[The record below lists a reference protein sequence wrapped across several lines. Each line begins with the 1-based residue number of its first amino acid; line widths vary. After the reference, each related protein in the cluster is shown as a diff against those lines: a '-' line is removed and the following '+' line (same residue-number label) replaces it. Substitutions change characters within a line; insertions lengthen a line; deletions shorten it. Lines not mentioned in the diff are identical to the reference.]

1 MPFGF
6 AINSALKRP
15 LRALCVAASFFLIA
29 LPAYAGL
36 TAQTTELL
44 DNRFR
49 IDHAVEQITILAQ
62 RRPGSAPVVVVKPDG
77 SKWYAHRHP
86 ENVSW
91 NVTDSSDLIRITQPT
106 PGPWQLVGE
115 VVDGSELRLMTD
127 VVLRHDP
134 LPERVYRGERIKLTA
149 ELLGDNQRIVMR
161 DFEEQLNW
169 EMHIRSANR
178 PGDENFGAG
187 PFMIGAYHDGG
198 KGLDEMPHDGI
209 FTSDLDF
216 NYPAGLYRYKMSVS
230 NEVFHRELTG
240 EIEILPQP
248 VRIALS
254 ELPDGKT
261 NHSELTITLEP
272 EVSPADLHL
281 DLTIETPDS
290 NRYQFAVTPSEPVQT
305 MTLPM
310 VEAFGN
316 YRIDGQAAGTRFD
329 GVEFFI
335 DLPEL
340 AFYVAPPPPPP
351 LSPEELT
358 AIALKEAQEREA
370 SAKSRV
376 IWVISIINVLLLVV
390 GAVILII
397 WRKRQRLYQELM
409 AMPLEPRELTPDEVD
424 LNQFSPEDRPGSA
437 R

>member
-6 AINSALKRP
+6 VINSVLKRP
-15 LRALCVAASFFLIA
+15 MRALCVVLTGAALAWPA
-29 LPAYAGL
+29 LADVS
-36 TAQTTELL
+36 AQTTELL

-62 RRPGSAPVVVVKPDG
+62 RRPGSAPVVVVRPDG

-86 ENVSW
+86 DSVSW
-91 NVTDSSDLIRITQPT
+91 NVSDSSDLIRILNPT

-127 VVLRHDP
+127 VILRHDP
-134 LPERVYRGERIKLTA
+134 LPQRVYRGERIKLTA
-149 ELLGDNQRIVMR
+149 ELLGDDQRIAMR
-161 DFEEQLNW
+161 DFEEQLDW
-169 EMHIRSANR
+169 EMNIRSANR

-198 KGLDEMPHDGI
+198 KGLDEIPHDGI
-209 FTSDLDF
+209 FTSDLNF
-216 NYPAGLYRYKMSVS
+216 NYPAGLYRYKMAVS

-254 ELPDGKT
+254 EQPDGKT
-261 NHSELTITLEP
+261 NQSELTITLEP

-281 DLTIETPDS
+281 DLTIETPDQS
-290 NRYQFAVTPSEPVQT
+290 QYHFAVTPTEPVQILS
-305 MTLPM
+305 LPM

-335 DLPEL
+335 HLPEL
-340 AFYVAPPPPPP
+340 TFYVAPPPPPP
-351 LSPEELT
+351 LSQEALA
-358 AIALKEAQEREA
+358 AIALKDAQEREA
-370 SAKSRV
+370 SARSRV
-376 IWVISIINVLLLVV
+376 IWIISIINVLLLVV
-390 GAVILII
+390 GAAILIV

-409 AMPLEPRELTPDEVD
+409 AMPMEPRELTPDEVD
-424 LNQFSPEDRPGSA
+424 LNQFSSDDRAGSA
-437 R
+437 

>member
-6 AINSALKRP
+6 AINSVLKRP
-15 LRALCVAASFFLIA
+15 MRALCVVLTGAALAWPA
-29 LPAYAGL
+29 LADVS
-36 TAQTTELL
+36 AQTTELL

-62 RRPGSAPVVVVKPDG
+62 RRPGSAPVVVVRPDG

-86 ENVSW
+86 DSVSW
-91 NVTDSSDLIRITQPT
+91 NVSDSSDLIRILNPT

-127 VVLRHDP
+127 VILRHDP
-134 LPERVYRGERIKLTA
+134 LPQRVYRGERIKLTA
-149 ELLGDNQRIVMR
+149 ELLGDDQRIAMR
-161 DFEEQLNW
+161 DFEEQLDW
-169 EMHIRSANR
+169 EMNIRSANR

-198 KGLDEMPHDGI
+198 KGLDEIPHDGI
-209 FTSDLDF
+209 FTSDLNF
-216 NYPAGLYRYKMSVS
+216 NYPAGLYRYKMAVS

-254 ELPDGKT
+254 EQPDGKT
-261 NHSELTITLEP
+261 NQSELTITLEP

-281 DLTIETPDS
+281 DLTIETPDQS
-290 NRYQFAVTPSEPVQT
+290 QYHFAVTPTEPVQILS
-305 MTLPM
+305 LPM

-335 DLPEL
+335 HLPEL
-340 AFYVAPPPPPP
+340 TFYVAPPPPPP
-351 LSPEELT
+351 LSQEALA
-358 AIALKEAQEREA
+358 AIALKDAQEREA
-370 SAKSRV
+370 SARSRV
-376 IWVISIINVLLLVV
+376 IWIISIINVLLLVV
-390 GAVILII
+390 GAAILIV

-409 AMPLEPRELTPDEVD
+409 AMPMEPRELTPDEVD
-424 LNQFSPEDRPGSA
+424 LNQFSSDDRAGSA
-437 R
+437 

>member
-6 AINSALKRP
+6 VINSVLKRP
-15 LRALCVAASFFLIA
+15 MRALCVVLTGAALAWPA
-29 LPAYAGL
+29 LADVS
-36 TAQTTELL
+36 AQTTELL

-62 RRPGSAPVVVVKPDG
+62 RRPGSAPVVVVRPDG

-86 ENVSW
+86 DSVSW
-91 NVTDSSDLIRITQPT
+91 NVSDSSDLIRILNPT

-127 VVLRHDP
+127 VILRHDP
-134 LPERVYRGERIKLTA
+134 LPQRVYRGERIKLTA
-149 ELLGDNQRIVMR
+149 ELLGDDQRIAMR
-161 DFEEQLNW
+161 DFEEQLDW
-169 EMHIRSANR
+169 EMNIRSANR

-187 PFMIGAYHDGG
+187 PFMIGAYHDSG
-198 KGLDEMPHDGI
+198 KGLDEIPHDGI
-209 FTSDLDF
+209 FTSDLNF
-216 NYPAGLYRYKMSVS
+216 NYPAGLYRYKMAVS

-254 ELPDGKT
+254 EQPDGKT
-261 NHSELTITLEP
+261 NQSELTITLEP

-281 DLTIETPDS
+281 DLTIETPDQS
-290 NRYQFAVTPSEPVQT
+290 QYHFAVTPTEPVQILS
-305 MTLPM
+305 LPM

-335 DLPEL
+335 HLPEL
-340 AFYVAPPPPPP
+340 TFYVAPPPPPP
-351 LSPEELT
+351 LSQEALA
-358 AIALKEAQEREA
+358 AIALKDAQEREA
-370 SAKSRV
+370 SARSRV
-376 IWVISIINVLLLVV
+376 IWIISIINVLLLVV
-390 GAVILII
+390 GAAILIV

-409 AMPLEPRELTPDEVD
+409 AMPMEPRELTPDEVD
-424 LNQFSPEDRPGSA
+424 LNQFSSDDRAGSA
-437 R
+437 